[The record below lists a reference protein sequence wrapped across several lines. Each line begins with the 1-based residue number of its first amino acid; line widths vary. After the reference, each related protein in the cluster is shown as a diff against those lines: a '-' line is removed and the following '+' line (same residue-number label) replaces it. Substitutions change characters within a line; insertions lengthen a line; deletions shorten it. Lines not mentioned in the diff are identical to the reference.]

1 MRDRWLPYLLL
12 IVFALVVWTFWP
24 HPAPEVGK
32 AEPLPPAKEAKR
44 EAKVPVPVKTV
55 YVYRDRVKRDLD
67 LPAPVVADQAKK
79 VIATGKLDAEERPYT
94 LSAVLDIETG
104 DAKVYARPDPLPWI
118 GPGRRGAV
126 GMAYGLANGE
136 PTAKAYAQHDL
147 LQVKALH
154 AGARAELDQR
164 GDWWAGGYVEWRF

>member
-1 MRDRWLPYLLL
+1 MRYRWLPYLLL
-12 IVFALVVWTFWP
+12 IVFALVAWTFWP
-24 HPAPEVGK
+24 RPAPEVGK

-44 EAKVPVPVKTV
+44 EAKVPAQVKTV

-79 VIATGKLDAEERPYT
+79 VIATGKLNAEERPYT
-94 LSAVLDIETG
+94 ISAVLDTG
-104 DAKVYARPDPLPWI
+104 TGESQVYARPDPLPWI
-118 GPGRRGAV
+118 RPGKRGGIGV
-126 GMAYGLANGE
+126 AYGISNNGPE
-136 PTAKAYAQHDL
+136 AKLYGYHDL

-164 GDWWAGGYVEWRF
+164 GGWLVGGYAEWRF